1 MNSRPWPTRRSG
13 AIAVAAFAAIA
24 MLALPAVGSARDRNR
39 DRIPDRWEKRHD
51 LSLKV
56 KQSRRDQ
63 DGDGLRNLGEYRA
76 GTDPRD
82 ADSDND
88 GIPDGQENAGTIASF
103 DGTTLTISL
112 YAGGEVSGEVTDQT
126 RIICPSSDDGSA
138 DTATSSADSASEGGG
153 CQQGEPCTAD
163 SLAVGAKVV
172 EAELRA
178 TSEGSVF
185 TKVKLG

>member
-1 MNSRPWPTRRSG
+1 MADAPIGGDRGRGLRRDCDAGPSRGRVGEGSQPRSHSRPLGEEARSQPEGEAVPPRSG
-13 AIAVAAFAAIA
+13 RGRVQE
-24 MLALPAVGSARDRNR
+24 PGRVQG
-39 DRIPDRWEKRHD
+39 
-51 LSLKV
+51 
-56 KQSRRDQ
+56 
-63 DGDGLRNLGEYRA
+63 